1 MNSDFELYLD
11 LQNTLTSKSASDSFL
26 GSDSFSGSDSIPD
39 NEKIESWVRQ
49 ALITEVQQK
58 KHNHQ
63 AVNSEY
69 ELTIRI
75 VDKDEMQS
83 LNKTYRHKD
92 KVTNVLSFPYEDFPF
107 DAPAEVQLP
116 LLGDLVICHDIVV
129 EEAHQQNKT
138 VEAHWAH
145 MVVHGVLH
153 LKGYDHIDDDEA
165 QQMEAL
171 EIEILKK
178 LTISDPYQ

>member
-1 MNSDFELYLD
+1 MSSDFELYLD
-11 LQNTLTSKSASDSFL
+11 LQNTLTAKSVSDSACA
-26 GSDSFSGSDSIPD
+26 SDSIPD
-39 NEKIESWVRQ
+39 NEKIEFWVRQ
-49 ALITEVQQK
+49 ALSIEAQQK
-58 KHNHQ
+58 KNHHQ
-63 AVNSEY
+63 SVNSEY

-75 VDKDEMQS
+75 VDKDEIQS

-92 KVTNVLSFPYEDFPF
+92 KATNVLSFPYEDFPF
-107 DAPAEVQLP
+107 DAPVEIQLP

-129 EEAHQQNKT
+129 EEAQQQNKT

-153 LKGYDHIDDDEA
+153 LKGYDHINDDEA
-165 QQMEAL
+165 QEMEAL

-178 LTISDPYQ
+178 LTIADPYQ

>member
-1 MNSDFELYLD
+1 MKYDFELYLD
-11 LQNTLTSKSASDSFL
+11 LQNTLTSKSA
-26 GSDSFSGSDSIPD
+26 SDSFSGSDSIPD

-49 ALITEVQQK
+49 ALITEAQQK

-75 VDKDEMQS
+75 VNKDEMQS
-83 LNKTYRHKD
+83 LNKSYRHKD
-92 KVTNVLSFPYEDFPF
+92 KVTNVLSFPYEYFPF
-107 DAPAEVQLP
+107 DPPAEVQLP

-153 LKGYDHIDDDEA
+153 LKGYDHIDDDKA